1 MCDDFKNN
9 LFQPARFH
17 LFKTYASQAL
27 KHKSDKQPNN
37 HLVKSETYRLVTFYI
52 LLCSFWCYRLIEVIA
67 TNFRL
72 FPPPAAHS
80 FPASVCFWYFF
91 AVTPLPLQCF
101 FTMSH
106 TVAWPISSVSLE
118 RTEIRL
124 YLANFELYPNSS
136 SKSLSLRAYVLFG
149 CRDKGVLIRN
159 PITALYN
166 VRTCRISIGI
176 QTTN

>member
-1 MCDDFKNN
+1 MCDYFKNN

-27 KHKSDKQPNN
+27 KHKWQTTQQSFSQVWNISIG
-37 HLVKSETYRLVTFYI
+37 HLLYI
-52 LLCSFWCYRLIEVIA
+52 TVFILMLQ
-67 TNFRL
+67 TNWSNSYKF
-72 FPPPAAHS
+72 FVSSPPAAHS

-106 TVAWPISSVSLE
+106 TVTWPIGSVSLE

-149 CRDKGVLIRN
+149 CRDKGVLITN